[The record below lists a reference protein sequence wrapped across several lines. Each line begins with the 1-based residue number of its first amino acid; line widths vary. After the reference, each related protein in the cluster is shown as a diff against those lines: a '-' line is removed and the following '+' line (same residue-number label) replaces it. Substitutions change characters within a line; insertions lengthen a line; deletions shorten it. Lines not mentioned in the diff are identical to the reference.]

1 LVQERADFTVG
12 ETASLTKTVTEEDIQ
27 AFADITG
34 DTNPI
39 HLDDAYART
48 TRFGGRIAHGMLV
61 AGFISAA
68 LGSKLP
74 GPGAIYLGQ
83 ELRFVAPVRPGDTLT
98 VTVRVEA
105 WDNVKGRI
113 TLATEV
119 RNQADAP
126 VVTGSAKLVI
136 SSYLKG

>member
-1 LVQERADFTVG
+1 MVQERADFTVG

-126 VVTGSAKLVI
+126 VVIGSAKLVI